1 MFHVL
6 FPNHKHIQ
14 AIRNSPETRGAYHNA
29 DSTASDTVHQA
40 LVAYSAAAMPARR
53 LRAPMPGLRGALVQ
67 LFIYTGRLTLTAP
80 YHAQPP
86 PAPPEPP
93 MPPATSAA
101 ALTSGRLKR
110 LSSMPSSPALTAH
123 TTCLRLIARKERARG
138 GRPYSWVMRLRS
150 DAVHAV
156 PLPPYSLWPAASG
169 KLVYTP
175 SCHGNTTAAPWN
187 SECGDA
193 PGTVGRVCSRVS
205 YRRHWAHARDGSTYS
220 AFALGCVSDLW
231 ALMTRSAAEVYFDR
245 HLLLNAVAIAAER
258 KLTCGNSLWW
268 NECFL
273 GCALHAHDVEVR
285 EVQAKWAAAKW
296 AETADDESR
305 RRRND

>member
-1 MFHVL
+1 
-6 FPNHKHIQ
+6 
-14 AIRNSPETRGAYHNA
+14 
-29 DSTASDTVHQA
+29 
-40 LVAYSAAAMPARR
+40 
-53 LRAPMPGLRGALVQ
+53 
-67 LFIYTGRLTLTAP
+67 
-80 YHAQPP
+80 
-86 PAPPEPP
+86 
-93 MPPATSAA
+93 
-101 ALTSGRLKR
+101 
-110 LSSMPSSPALTAH
+110 
-123 TTCLRLIARKERARG
+123 
-138 GRPYSWVMRLRS
+138 MRLRS

-193 PGTVGRVCSRVS
+193 PRTVGRVCSRVS

-285 EVQAKWAAAKW
+285 EVSADGPGAARSLPVSLCRVH
-296 AETADDESR
+296 ADGTGASVVNASTMSLRLIRSFGENKTWR
-305 RRRND
+305 HRVGPPRTGAVVGLF